1 MKRAGWAEK
10 YGVDEIDMQ
19 LLDAVIAS
27 GGKIVEVDN
36 PPLSYEII
44 KYTMRK

>member
-1 MKRAGWAEK
+1 MKRNEWRDK
-10 YGVDEIDMQ
+10 YGVEEIDME
-19 LLDAVIAS
+19 LLDAVIAC

-36 PPLSYEII
+36 TPLSYEII